1 MSTQEEREREAYR
14 IGTFLPDGERDAAL
28 RFAISA
34 TEAWRID
41 RARACQSESTQSDFS
56 ARRRAQEVNDA
67 DRALVLLRGCV
78 PIPKVDYDALL
89 AERAK
94 LRRALWEFMEGA
106 AGYGLEDYPTPI
118 ATWDA
123 MKALDILGF
132 RDKIGNW
139 TPAAHEF
146 AAEMRE
152 KKTP

>member
-1 MSTQEEREREAYR
+1 VSEMSTQEERE
-14 IGTFLPDGERDAAL
+14 
-28 RFAISA
+28 
-34 TEAWRID
+34 
-41 RARACQSESTQSDFS
+41 Q
-56 ARRRAQEVNDA
+56 
-67 DRALVLLRGCV
+67 ALVEALKTVQMFSEDCGCELYEHCDYCERKREV
-78 PIPKVDYDALL
+78 VEILSECSILPRADYDAML

-132 RDKIGNW
+132 RNKIGNW